1 MGTRKR
7 LKTGATAGHERLWM
21 LCLDCHLWVPT
32 EYNSYPHV
40 REQQS
45 FNYYAGTVNRKEKY
59 FIDLGTESAGL
70 GFTGLAKIVEIEKR
84 IVFKGANQS
93 INQWNHFKTEP
104 ELPCQNCLSHLMPQT
119 LGVLKHNHWTG
130 PKATFCVPKNC
141 VQR

>member
-1 MGTRKR
+1 MLR
-7 LKTGATAGHERLWM
+7 LSPVGA
-21 LCLDCHLWVPT
+21 HLIQLI
-32 EYNSYPHV
+32 PHV

-93 INQWNHFKTEP
+93 INQWSHFKTEP

-141 VQR
+141 VQKEKEKANCYHATNRQDGGT